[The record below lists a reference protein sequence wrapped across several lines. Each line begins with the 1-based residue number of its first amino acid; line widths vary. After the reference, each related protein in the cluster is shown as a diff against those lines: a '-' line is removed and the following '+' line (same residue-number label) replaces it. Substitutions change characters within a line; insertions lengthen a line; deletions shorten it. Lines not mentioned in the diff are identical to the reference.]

1 MAIFLDLLA
10 GGAAVVAVVFCCMG
24 LADNVEV
31 IQGIVLNF
39 TILPNVI
46 EIQNLK
52 TMLPNLNHQ
61 LSPVIIQ
68 HRLLIHLPCRY

>member
-31 IQGIVLNF
+31 IQGTALKF
-39 TILPNVI
+39 T
-46 EIQNLK
+46 
-52 TMLPNLNHQ
+52 
-61 LSPVIIQ
+61 
-68 HRLLIHLPCRY
+68 